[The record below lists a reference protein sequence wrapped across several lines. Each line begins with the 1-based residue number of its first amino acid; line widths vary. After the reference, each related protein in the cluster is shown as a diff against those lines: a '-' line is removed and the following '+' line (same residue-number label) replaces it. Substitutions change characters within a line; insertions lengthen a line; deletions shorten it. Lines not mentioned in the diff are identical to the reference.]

1 MSELV
6 YDPYDHALH
15 RDPYPTYQRL
25 RDEAPAYHNAQL
37 GFWALSRFAD
47 VAEAFRD
54 WPTFTSTRG
63 VALHEVGDVRSMI
76 QMDPPEQVGLRNL
89 LSRGFTLRRV
99 AQLEPRIRE
108 LARRYLAP
116 LLERESCDLVA
127 DFAALL
133 PSDVI
138 STLLGVPR
146 DDHAQVRRW
155 TEALMVRDPVTHRA
169 PPSAERA
176 AASQVE
182 YFTRLIAAK
191 RRAPGDDLISAL
203 CAAELEGR
211 RLDDAGILGFAFL
224 LISGG
229 NETTEKLIANTVY
242 LLQRHPDQR
251 ARVQAD
257 PGLLPRA
264 VEESLR
270 CLSPTQYM
278 VRATTR
284 DVELHGRKIPRG
296 ELVVLL
302 IGAAN
307 RDERQFPDPDR
318 FDLLRDAERHLA
330 FGYGVHFCLG
340 ASLARLEA
348 RVALEE
354 IHRHL
359 DDYQVDESRL
369 DYVHAGN
376 VAGFSTLPLAYR
388 PRRSP

>member
-54 WPTFTSTRG
+54 WPAFTSTRG

-229 NETTEKLIANTVY
+229 NETTEKLIANTVF
-242 LLQRHPDQR
+242 LLQRHPEQR

-257 PGLLPRA
+257 PGLIPRA

-296 ELVVLL
+296 ERVVLL

-388 PRRSP
+388 PLRSA